1 MNLEQEAAAYSK
13 GKQTH
18 FVEGLRDYVTS
29 LEEYLRDNLH
39 NSQEREAA
47 INSLTEMVL
56 WSKHCSEI
64 HGIK

>member
-1 MNLEQEAAAYSK
+1 MNLEQEAAAYYK
-13 GKQTH
+13 GKQTQ
-18 FVEGLRDYVTS
+18 FVEGLSDYVTS
-29 LEEYLRDNLH
+29 LEKYLKDNLH

-47 INSLTEMVL
+47 ISSLTETVL

>member
-13 GKQTH
+13 GKQTQ
-18 FVEGLRDYVTS
+18 FVEGLRDHVNS
-29 LEEYLRDNLH
+29 LEKFLIDNLH
-39 NSQEREAA
+39 KSQEREAA
-47 INSLTEMVL
+47 INSLTETVL